1 MTLYQFI
8 ISTVKKAG
16 EILLENYRGNY
27 EKMIKHGDVR
37 NVVTEI
43 DLKIN
48 DFLVGEIKK
57 VFPNHAIYSE
67 EGSGLDSGNEFMWA
81 LDPID
86 GSANFSRRIPH
97 FAISICLLKDK
108 LPIAGAVYNPIADEL
123 FGFRAGEGAFLNDQ
137 PIKVSTVSKISQAGI
152 FMTTGKKPENRNW
165 GAGVYLKLLDAA
177 NKTRMFG
184 SSALDICFVADGRIE
199 GVIYG
204 ELSTLDIAA
213 ALGILTEAGGK
224 ITTSLGKPVR
234 VSAEPQKIVASN
246 GTKIHEKLLSLVV

>member
-1 MTLYQFI
+1 MDTHDFI
-8 ISTVKKAG
+8 ISTIKKAG
-16 EILLENYRGNY
+16 EILLENYRGSY
-27 EKMIKHGDVR
+27 EKMIKHGDAR
-37 NVVTEI
+37 DIVTEI

-57 VFPNHAIYSE
+57 VFPGHAIYSE
-67 EGSGLDSGNEFMWA
+67 EGNGLDSGSEFMWA

-97 FAISICLLKDK
+97 FAISICLLKNK
-108 LPIAGAVYNPIADEL
+108 LPIAGAVYNPITNEL
-123 FGFRAGEGAFLNDQ
+123 FSFRKGEGALLNDR
-137 PIKVSTVSKISQAGI
+137 PIKVSMVSELSQAGI
-152 FMTTGKKPENRNW
+152 FMVTGKKPENRNW
-165 GAGVYLKLLDAA
+165 GAGVYLKLLDTA

-213 ALGILTEAGGK
+213 ALGILTEAGGR
-224 ITTSLGKPVR
+224 ITAPLGEPVGI
-234 VSAEPQKIVASN
+234 SAEPQKIVASN
-246 GTKIHEKLLSLVV
+246 GTKIHEKLLSLIV

>member
-1 MTLYQFI
+1 MIPYQFI
-8 ISTVKKAG
+8 ISTIKKAG
-16 EILLENYRGNY
+16 QILLEHYQESY
-27 EKMIKHGDVR
+27 KKMIKRGDVR
-37 NVVTEI
+37 SIVTEI

-57 VFPNHAIYSE
+57 IFPGHAIYSE
-67 EGSGLDSGNEFMWA
+67 EGSGLDGGSEFMWT

-97 FAISICLLKDK
+97 FAISICLLKGG
-108 LPIAGAVYNPIADEL
+108 LPIAGAVYNPITNEL
-123 FGFRAGEGAFLNDQ
+123 FSFQVGEGAFLNDQ
-137 PIKVSTVSKISQAGI
+137 PMKVSTVSELSQAGI
-152 FMTTGKKPENRNW
+152 LMVTGKKPENRDW
-165 GAGVYLKLLDAA
+165 GVGIYRKLLDGA
-177 NKTRMFG
+177 NKTRIFG

-224 ITTSLGKPVR
+224 ITTPPWR
-234 VSAEPQKIVASN
+234 ASQGFCRTPKN
-246 GTKIHEKLLSLVV
+246 SGF